1 MLVFS
6 FFMLRGGIYLGSIVS
21 YLVRNVKLAVKSVRF
36 HFSQY
41 LCFFIAL
48 FVIQMLYGIITM
60 ASDNNN
66 DIEWDMVQSEYNYH
80 IVMKDLNIDQYLY
93 MLDDKYTVFK
103 RDYIHDIVEVFERTD
118 PGTNEKIYDLYIRFA
133 GNVKDNMAVFRLR
146 YYEEAASL
154 SPSGLRVGQSPLMS
168 FNDNLRA
175 NTFKYILFSILLTI
189 VSVFLLMMLYH
200 IRINHYKFTYGI
212 YMSFGADFKKLVET
226 SFWEMML
233 ISLITFIPSVL
244 CSFFINYLIYTSH
257 GLVFTF
263 YASCLIKIFIF
274 SIVIATCAVLWPTWR
289 LSRKTPMSVVL
300 AEDNSNLIVSPWRS
314 FNMLKVKFPNKYE
327 AYSLWRFR
335 KYNVQLIL
343 SSVVFTA
350 IFMCALFYTNMYS
363 EELAYE
369 KPQFVI
375 NFKNDVSYDAIIRE
389 ELISIEGIVDIEKSL
404 SSVAPEISSHIKIN
418 KKNAAPFSNMVISE
432 TEDDIKLTNYIRYSS
447 ADEEIV
453 KYLEKYKYVGD
464 LSKILTDD
472 NMIIVSDSYDNTKKF
487 NFKVGDKISI
497 AKYESRKRS
506 VQDYATGNAL
516 LKQQLLYF
524 TFSYTEYTICAV
536 LKDNPTFGYMPLYLS
551 PGEYTKLTEKDI
563 SYKTANVYIDKTYT
577 IDQVKK
583 LEYDLRGWSD
593 YYDNSVSVTSKHTL
607 STKNIEINKHNY
619 ESYLVIA
626 YLILIISPLMW
637 FFTQILYYQKRENE
651 FKVLQAFGAITSE
664 IKKIHINDGIFD
676 SVAGTIICMLM
687 NFGGIYAIY
696 KFVNVVMP
704 KFGSADIRYSFYMP
718 VIPLVLG
725 LVIAAASGF
734 LSAYIPYILYNKKRN
749 KSTTSGAEFGDDE

>member
-1 MLVFS
+1 M
-6 FFMLRGGIYLGSIVS
+6 GSIVS
-21 YLVRNVKLAVKSVRF
+21 YLVRNIKLAVKSVRF

-48 FVIQMLYGIITM
+48 FVIQMFYGIITM

-66 DIEWDMVQSEYNYH
+66 DIEWDMVQTEYNYH
-80 IVMKDLNIDQYLY
+80 IVMKDLNVDQYLY

-103 RDYIHDIVEVFERTD
+103 RDYIHDITEVVERTD
-118 PGTNEKIYDLYIRFA
+118 PGTNEKIYDLYIKFVGDA
-133 GNVKDNMAVFRLR
+133 NDNMAIFRTR

-154 SPSGLRVGQSPLMS
+154 SPNGLRVGQSPLMS
-168 FNDNLRA
+168 FDSNLLA
-175 NTFKYILFSILLTI
+175 NTVSYILFSILLTI
-189 VSVFLLMMLYH
+189 VSVFLLMMLYN

-233 ISLITFIPSVL
+233 ISLITFVPSVL
-244 CSFFINYLIYTSH
+244 CSVLINYLIYTSN

-263 YASCLIKIFIF
+263 YASCLLKIFIF
-274 SIVIATCAVLWPTWR
+274 SIVIATCAVLWPTWL

-300 AEDNSNLIVSPWRS
+300 AEDNSNLIISPWRS
-314 FNMLKVKFPNKYE
+314 FNMLKVKFPTKYE
-327 AYSLWRFR
+327 TYSLWRFR
-335 KYNVQLIL
+335 KYNIQLL
-343 SSVVFTA
+343 LTSVVFTA

-375 NFKNDVSYDAIIRE
+375 TFKNDIVYDAAIRD
-389 ELISIEGIVDIEKSL
+389 ELNSITGIVDIEKSL
-404 SSVAPEISSHIKIN
+404 TALAPEINSHIKLN

-432 TEDDIKLTNYIRYSS
+432 TEDDLKLTNFIRYSP

-453 KYLEKYKYVGD
+453 EYLEKYKYVGD
-464 LSKILTDD
+464 LSKVLTDD
-472 NMIIVSDSYDNTKKF
+472 NMVIVSDSFDNTKKF
-487 NFKVGDKISI
+487 NFKIGDKISI
-497 AKYESRKRS
+497 AKYQSRKRS
-506 VQDYATGNAL
+506 AQDYATGNAL
-516 LKQQLLYF
+516 LKQHLEYF
-524 TFSYTEYTICAV
+524 TFEYTEYTICAI
-536 LKDNPTFGYMPLYLS
+536 LKDNPTFGHMPLYMS
-551 PGEYTKLTEKDI
+551 PGEYMKLTGKDI
-563 SYKTANVYIDKTYT
+563 EYKTINVYVDQTYT
-577 IDQVKK
+577 MDQVKT

-593 YYDNSVSVTSKHTL
+593 YYDTSVSGVNKHTL

-626 YLILIISPLMW
+626 YLILILSPLLW

-651 FKVLQAFGAITSE
+651 FKVLQAFGAIDSE

-676 SVAGTIICMLM
+676 SIAGTVICMLM

-696 KFVNVVMP
+696 KFVNVIMP
-704 KFGSADIRYSFYMP
+704 KFGNADIRYSFYMP

-725 LVIAAASGF
+725 LLIAAASGF
-734 LSAYIPYILYNKKRN
+734 LSAYIPYVLYNKKRN
-749 KSTTSGAEFGDDE
+749 KSNTSGAEFGDDT